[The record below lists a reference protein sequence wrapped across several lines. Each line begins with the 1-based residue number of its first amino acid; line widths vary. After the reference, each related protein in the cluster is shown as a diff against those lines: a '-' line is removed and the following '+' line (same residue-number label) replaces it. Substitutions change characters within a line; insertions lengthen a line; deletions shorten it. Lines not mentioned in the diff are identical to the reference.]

1 MDSLK
6 ELYEKGEYSRLLEE
20 TEGKLDPTS
29 LFYKISALLSLNRA
43 QEALDALILNRE
55 GLFKAKPALT
65 LKYDF
70 ELRFSLGQF
79 EQAYQD
85 LEFYRNAP
93 YVSQEIEE
101 ALSSLPKRI
110 REEEKAYLLQS
121 VHKEEDLDAL
131 LESKDPYLAL
141 GALSQI
147 GKDGIQG
154 HEEALEKL
162 LVSPSSP
169 HDVKVFALEVLVA
182 HDYPKEVTYLD
193 MDSRVTLVPKDVEN
207 PFEERN
213 ALSLRKLL
221 ATLSDVSLASVCTQ
235 LLDQLALSCFPSY
248 PFSGKPLS
256 LESEALISLGR
267 EYLRQAQ
274 EEISEEAEQEK
285 TRFKVLLSRYPRL
298 P

>member
-1 MDSLK
+1 MLRGQLIAEPGGFVSSAIHSSVSGTVKTIEPRTLATGGKCMSVIIENDGK
-6 ELYEKGEYSRLLEE
+6 EEE
-20 TEGKLDPTS
+20 TEFHPAS
-29 LFYKISALLSLNRA
+29 LETLTKD
-43 QEALDALILNRE
+43 EIL
-55 GLFKAKPALT
+55 
-65 LKYDF
+65 
-70 ELRFSLGQF
+70 Q
-79 EQAYQD
+79 
-85 LEFYRNAP
+85 
-93 YVSQEIEE
+93 
-101 ALSSLPKRI
+101 RI

-147 GKDGIQG
+147 GKEGIQG

-193 MDSRVTLVPKDVEN
+193 MDSRVTLVPKDAEN

-267 EYLRQAQ
+267 EYLGQAQ